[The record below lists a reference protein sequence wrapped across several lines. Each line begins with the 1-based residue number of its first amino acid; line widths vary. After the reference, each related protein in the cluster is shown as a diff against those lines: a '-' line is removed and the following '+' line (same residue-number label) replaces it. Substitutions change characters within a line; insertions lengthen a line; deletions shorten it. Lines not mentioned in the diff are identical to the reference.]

1 MAVPEMVKPADSQ
14 SMKIPQPPAGRTP
27 PSPAPTNMSFNQG
40 DDRDVT
46 RRSESTRSPTA
57 IHFITR
63 EIERDTPATGGL
75 SKKSS
80 KGDFGRKKS
89 AKGASYYGEVFA
101 VRESG
106 PVVPKSSA
114 VWVELRTN
122 VILENEFEFAK
133 SLSEMVAK
141 RFGKSEDAVCVS
153 IEHSACLVMGGTYD
167 GSFLL
172 TITSLNMI
180 SPTCNKR
187 NAALI
192 CDWISNNLGV
202 EVARGYIRFVDPD
215 FANYAMGGFTMLDLM
230 EKEELARTGTADKA
244 GVIRDRSIKR
254 SMSRHRSTKKG
265 RRSHEKQA
273 SPFLGT
279 NGDLDVVEDD
289 IPSELP
295 SALARS
301 SSDAPPAAAPAQR
314 MKKRSMFDLFSR
326 SKASR

>member
-1 MAVPEMVKPADSQ
+1 
-14 SMKIPQPPAGRTP
+14 
-27 PSPAPTNMSFNQG
+27 MSFNQG

-57 IHFITR
+57 IHFRDID
-63 EIERDTPATGGL
+63 RDTPATRGL

-89 AKGASYYGEVFA
+89 IKGASYYGEVFA

-141 RFGKSEDAVCVS
+141 RYGKTEDAVCVS
-153 IEHSACLVMGGTYD
+153 LEHSACMVMGGTYD

-215 FANYAMGGFTMLDLM
+215 FANYAMGGYTMLDLM

-244 GVIRDRSIKR
+244 GIIRDRSTKR
-254 SMSRHRSTKKG
+254 SMSRHRSSKKE
-265 RRSHEKQA
+265 RKSYEKQA
-273 SPFLGT
+273 STFVDT
-279 NGDLDVVEDD
+279 NGDLSSVEDNV
-289 IPSELP
+289 PSELP
-295 SALARS
+295 SILAKPSNDGR
-301 SSDAPPAAAPAQR
+301 PATAPAQR

-326 SKASR
+326 SKTSR